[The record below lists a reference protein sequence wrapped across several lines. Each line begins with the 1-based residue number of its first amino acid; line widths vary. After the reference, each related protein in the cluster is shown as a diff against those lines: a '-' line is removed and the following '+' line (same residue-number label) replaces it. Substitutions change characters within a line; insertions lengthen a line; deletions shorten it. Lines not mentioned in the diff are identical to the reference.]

1 MKYKN
6 GPLRYAKIF
15 FQVSKMGFL
24 LVSSSFL
31 LASLI
36 LKSET
41 VVEYFYS
48 PTEKIIGKKHLI
60 ENEEST
66 ENNEEIGMNE
76 RQSNISTIT

>member
-1 MKYKN
+1 
-6 GPLRYAKIF
+6 
-15 FQVSKMGFL
+15 MGFL

-41 VVEYFYS
+41 IVEYFYS

-60 ENEEST
+60 ENEESS